1 MKKRIGLTLAI
12 GLVASLASMHA
23 AIIPCADTTLNV
35 LIALGSGPGNGCSV
49 ADTLFNNFS
58 YSPSNQAPGASEVV
72 ALLDENVP
80 TLTFGWIFS
89 SGARGFRGNFT
100 LGYTVAVI
108 TAGLGACPTC
118 TITSAEEQMF
128 PGTPPPDNQSILVNE
143 GVGSPMFVTLTNLT
157 LAGRTGGNLI
167 SPGVLTLTK
176 TATSSGIKQP
186 NPLLSFESDVGETN
200 TPEPVTLSLMG
211 ISLLGLSLI
220 GRRSYGQR
228 IRSV

>member
-1 MKKRIGLTLAI
+1 
-12 GLVASLASMHA
+12 
-23 AIIPCADTTLNV
+23 
-35 LIALGSGPGNGCSV
+35 
-49 ADTLFNNFS
+49 
-58 YSPSNQAPGASEVV
+58 
-72 ALLDENVP
+72 
-80 TLTFGWIFS
+80 
-89 SGARGFRGNFT
+89 
-100 LGYTVAVI
+100 
-108 TAGLGACPTC
+108 
-118 TITSAEEQMF
+118 MF